1 LLLPVDISTSDGGVY
16 LREGGGGMKVQGQA
30 AARRSL
36 LEHLQDVAALVLLNT
51 QAK

>member
-16 LREGGGGMKVQGQA
+16 LREGGGMKVQGQA

-36 LEHLQDVAALVLLNT
+36 LEHLQEVAALVLLNT